1 VGQPVDPS
9 AGSRDQISIDTVL
22 AEYGMLQVTLNA
34 ANRLIAKQQLEIA
47 QLRAQLETRQKPDGV
62 PAGSAPRA
70 QRRAADKASSKT
82 GRRPTPLSV
91 KSTKAETEAVE
102 A

>member
-34 ANRLIAKQQLEIA
+34 ANRLIAK
-47 QLRAQLETRQKPDGV
+47 
-62 PAGSAPRA
+62 
-70 QRRAADKASSKT
+70 
-82 GRRPTPLSV
+82 
-91 KSTKAETEAVE
+91 AETEAVE